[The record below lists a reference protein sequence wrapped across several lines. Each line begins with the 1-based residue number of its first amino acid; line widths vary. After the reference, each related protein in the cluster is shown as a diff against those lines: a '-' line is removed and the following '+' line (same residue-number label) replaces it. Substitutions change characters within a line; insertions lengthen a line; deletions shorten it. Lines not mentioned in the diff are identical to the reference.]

1 MHFVTLRVTIKVMI
15 KSFKHKGLEQFSYS
29 GSKKGIIPT
38 HAKKLGKL
46 LDRLNAATELRDLN
60 FPGSNFH
67 SLSGNY
73 KGMNSISVS
82 GNWRLIFRFKEA
94 DVYDIDYLDYH

>member
-1 MHFVTLRVTIKVMI
+1 MI
-15 KSFKHKGLEQFSYS
+15 KSFKHKGLENFFYT

-46 LDRLNAATELRDLN
+46 LDRLNAAAELRDLN

-67 SLSGNY
+67 TLTGNY
-73 KGMNSISVS
+73 KGMYSISVS

-94 DVYDIDYLDYH
+94 NIYDIDCIDYH

>member
-1 MHFVTLRVTIKVMI
+1 MSYDEFYDKVVQSQRI
-15 KSFKHKGLEQFSYS
+15 GEIFLHGFQKR
-29 GSKKGIIPT
+29 IIPT

-67 SLSGNY
+67 ALTGNY
-73 KGMNSISVS
+73 KGMYSISVS
-82 GNWRLIFRFKEA
+82 SNWRLIFRFKEA
-94 DVYDIDYLDYH
+94 NIYDIDYLDYH